1 MQKRKNNT
9 YKIAPGALHKLLHM
23 HGLQKDEMYKILDID
38 KNDVTQETEMIL
50 VLIIESIKHLNDKL
64 ENIKQHLD

>member
-1 MQKRKNNT
+1 MT

-23 HGLQKDEMYKILDID
+23 QGLQKDEMYKILDID

-64 ENIKQHLD
+64 ENIKEHLD

>member
-1 MQKRKNNT
+1 MT